1 MSLTIA
7 GSQLNQLSTEPTDH
21 EAKNQKPVPTPT
33 TGEVTVQLASTGQPT
48 AEIAANLGEPISEV
62 ESTLGI
68 TTSSSIQTGALTAQ
82 TARLSVRV

>member
-7 GSQLNQLSTEPTDH
+7 GSTLNQLSFEH
-21 EAKNQKPVPTPT
+21 EAKNQKPLPTPT
-33 TGEVTVQLASTGQPT
+33 TGEQTLQLASTGQPA

-62 ESTLGI
+62 NSTLGI
-68 TTSSSIQTGALTAQ
+68 TPTTQTGAIAAF